1 MDALSNGSGRK
12 IVVEDAADHSVRSVA
27 GRNLSPDRS
36 HVFAIGRVRR
46 VDVSN
51 TLSKVEL
58 RVSSGVHS
66 IDLNQS
72 LVSVLEHLRSKLN
85 QIKESLTFCIPR
97 KLP

>member
-12 IVVEDAADHSVRSVA
+12 VVVEDAADHSVRSVA
-27 GRNLSPDRS
+27 GRDLSPDRS
-36 HVFAIGRVRR
+36 HLFTIGRVYR

-51 TLSKVEL
+51 TLSEVEL
-58 RVSSGVHS
+58 GVSSSVHS

-85 QIKESLTFCIPR
+85 QITESLTFCIPR